1 MFYSK
6 SNNGF
11 YDSAIHG
18 NAIPEDA
25 IGITTEQHVALMQ
38 GQSEGK
44 RIVADH
50 NGHPILADLPQA
62 STTEMWDRIRQERD
76 HRTNTSGYKVG
87 DKWFH
92 SDPKSRSQQ
101 LSLVLLGE
109 NIPAGLQWKT
119 MDDSFVTMTPQLAR
133 EILTASTASD
143 QAIFAAAEA
152 HRTAMEASAEPASYD
167 FSESWPEAFSN

>member
-6 SNNGF
+6 SMGGF
-11 YDSAIHG
+11 YDTTIHG
-18 NAIPEDA
+18 NNIPADA
-25 IGITTEQHVALMQ
+25 VEITSEEHTMLLE
-38 GQSEGK
+38 GQSRDK
-44 RIVADH
+44 RITADH

-62 STTEMWDRIRQERD
+62 STTEMWELIRQERD
-76 HRTNTSGYKVG
+76 HRTNTSGYKIG

-92 SDPKSRSQQ
+92 SDPKSRNQQ

-109 NIPAGLQWKT
+109 NIPADLQWKT

-143 QAIFAAAEA
+143 QTIFAAAEA
-152 HRTAMEASAEPASYD
+152 HRAAMEASAEPASYD
-167 FSESWPEAFSN
+167 FSEGWPEAFPN

>member
-1 MFYSK
+1 MLYSK
-6 SNNGF
+6 SVGGF
-11 YDSAIHG
+11 FDPEIHG
-18 NAIPEDA
+18 NSIPSDA
-25 IGITTEQHVALMQ
+25 VEITLEQHVALME
-38 GQSEGK
+38 GQSHGK
-44 RIVADH
+44 Q
-50 NGHPILADLPQA
+50 ILADKNGYPVLADPSPPTVA
-62 STTEMWDRIRQERD
+62 EIWGYIRQERD

-101 LSLVLLGE
+101 LSLVLLGD

-133 EILTASTASD
+133 EILTASTTSD

-152 HRTAMEASAEPASYD
+152 HKAAMEASADPASYD
-167 FSESWPEAFSN
+167 FSTNWPPMGG